1 MVVEDFT
8 KGNETMA
15 TINFSVPDEVK
26 REFQEAF
33 AHENKS
39 AVITRLMKQ
48 AVEERKRQQTR
59 AAAIEALLKLRRR
72 QRPASDEEIRR
83 ARQIGRP

>member
-1 MVVEDFT
+1 
-8 KGNETMA
+8 MA

-26 REFQEAF
+26 REFQETF

-48 AVEERKRQQTR
+48 AVEERKHQQTR
-59 AAAIEALLKLRRR
+59 AAAIEALLKLRTE

-83 ARQIGRP
+83 ARHVGRP

>member
-1 MVVEDFT
+1 
-8 KGNETMA
+8 MA
-15 TINFSVPDEVK
+15 TINFSVPDEMK
-26 REFQEAF
+26 KEFQETF

-48 AVEERKRQQTR
+48 AVEERRHQQTR
-59 AAAIEALLKLRRR
+59 AAAIEALLRLRME

-83 ARQIGRP
+83 ARQVGRP

>member
-1 MVVEDFT
+1 
-8 KGNETMA
+8 MA

-26 REFQEAF
+26 KEFQETF

-48 AVEERKRQQTR
+48 AVEERRHQQTR
-59 AAAIEALLKLRRR
+59 TAAIEALLRLRME

-83 ARQIGRP
+83 ARHVGRP

>member
-8 KGNETMA
+8 KGGLMA
-15 TINFSVPDEVK
+15 TLNFSVPEEVK
-26 REFQEAF
+26 REFQETF

-48 AVEERKRQQTR
+48 AIEERKREQTR
-59 AAAIEALLKLRRR
+59 AAAIEALLRLRQG
-72 QRPASDEEIRR
+72 QRPVSDEEIRQ
-83 ARQIGRP
+83 ARQAGRP